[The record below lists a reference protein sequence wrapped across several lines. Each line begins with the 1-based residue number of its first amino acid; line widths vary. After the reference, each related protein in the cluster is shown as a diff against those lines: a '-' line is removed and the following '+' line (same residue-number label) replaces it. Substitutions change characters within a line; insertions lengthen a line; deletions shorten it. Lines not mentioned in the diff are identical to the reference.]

1 MKYIIMRSAIL
12 YGLLSILSSPI
23 KAEEV
28 SEEEQPSARVA
39 SIVTCN
45 QGERAQ
51 LADISACLG
60 AIKNSIGF
68 PGPGQPNLNS
78 KTEIIESLVE
88 VIVDEIGS
96 GGGNSVHIKIDIIES
111 KIDLLQEELS
121 IVDASLC
128 TKLNR
133 IESEIINNS
142 SVVEDIDSKIEL
154 LCSKVEIVDSQ
165 NDVIESKIDDINID
179 ISVSDAELCT
189 KLLRIESEIINNSS
203 VVEDIDSKIE
213 LLCSKVEIVDSQND
227 VIESK
232 IDDINIDISI
242 SDAELCTKLI
252 RIESKID
259 SNTSTNDTIQSEV
272 EVIDSNLDVVCTK
285 ILTVDSKIDDINIDI
300 SQSDA
305 ELCTKLIRI
314 ESKVDS
320 VDSEVEIIDSN
331 LDVVCTKVLR
341 VESKVDV
348 NTTVINNI
356 NSKVDVI
363 NSKVDV
369 IDIDLSLTDDSLCS
383 KLIVIDSKVDVIDSI
398 TDDLHDTACI
408 GRYIIR
414 NSDLGTPTS
423 ILSLPGL
430 YSIGE
435 PLTWNAD
442 GAAITIATDGVDI
455 DFHCLNLDVVGSLL
469 SPALRTG
476 IEIRSGVG
484 QCSIRNGRMNSLTTN
499 GTATSPTVLINK
511 LDGSANND
519 AIFQID
525 NMLFISDAQA
535 SAQIHTLISFV
546 NSIDISI
553 QNCRFFQ
560 GTLAAVMLGCQ
571 RVTFLNDLFE
581 RVFNEAIIFAAGPG
595 PIQSQ
600 SNSIN
605 NCVFKICGQDILLS
619 GGSDV
624 IIGNCIHQ
632 LAGRMV
638 GQNSLIASGCN
649 QILIKDCCNSLAGGR
664 GIAGVSA
671 YTLTGCNN
679 AMILRNSINSPT
691 GAGIQLVGCLECK
704 IIDNAV
710 DNATVVGIDDVA
722 GTNLVLGNCAAF
734 SPVNYSGT
742 TGVGFIAVGAAIA
755 TADNRWIN
763 ASFP

>member
-1 MKYIIMRSAIL
+1 MRSAIL

-414 NSDLGTPTS
+414 NSDLPFLIDAARG
-423 ILSLPGL
+423 PGL

-435 PLTWNAD
+435 PLTWAGP
-442 GAAITIATDGVDI
+442 GAAITVTTDGVDI
-455 DFHCLNLDVVGSLL
+455 DFHCLNLDVVGSN
-469 SPALRTG
+469 ATANFG
-476 IEIRSGVG
+476 ILYGSNVG
-484 QCSIRNGRMNSLTTN
+484 QCSIRNGRMSSLTIDPNTLLPF
-499 GTATSPTVLINK
+499 TQPTILIFK
-511 LDGSANND
+511 PVSAADD
-519 AIFQID
+519 ALYLID
-525 NMLFISDAQA
+525 NMLFASDSQV
-535 SAQIHTLISFV
+535 SVPNNQLISFTGV
-546 NSIDISI
+546 IDVAI

-560 GTLAAVMLGCQ
+560 GSQGAIFLGCS
-571 RVTFLNDLFE
+571 RVSIDNCLFE
-581 RVFNEAIIFAAGPG
+581 RVFNEAAAMSSG
-595 PIQSQ
+595 QSC
-600 SNSIN
+600 SITNST
-605 NCVFKICGQDILLS
+605 FKICGQDIQLISQNDTIISNCTHQLS
-619 GGSDV
+619 G
-624 IIGNCIHQ
+624 
-632 LAGRMV
+632 RMT
-638 GQNSLIASGCN
+638 GQNSVSATSCNTLI
-649 QILIKDCCNSLAGGR
+649 IKDCCNSFAGAR
-664 GIAGVSA
+664 GAAGGVSA
-671 YTLTGCNN
+671 YVLTSCIN
-679 AMILRNSINSPT
+679 AMILRNAVDTPT
-691 GAGIQLVGCLECK
+691 ANGILLTTCASCK
-704 IIDNAV
+704 VIDNSVEAV
-710 DNATVVGIDDVA
+710 GGAFSGIADSPSP
-722 GTNLVLGNCAAF
+722 GINLVLGNCSAF
-734 SPVNYSGT
+734 STTNYFGVDPTLIAAGT
-742 TGVGFIAVGAAIA
+742 GPIS
-755 TADNRWIN
+755 TANNRWIN
-763 ASFP
+763 VSF